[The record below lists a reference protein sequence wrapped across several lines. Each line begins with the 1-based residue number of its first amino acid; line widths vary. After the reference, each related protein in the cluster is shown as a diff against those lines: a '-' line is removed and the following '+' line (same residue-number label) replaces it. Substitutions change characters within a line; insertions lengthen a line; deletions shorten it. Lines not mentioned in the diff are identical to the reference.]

1 MYRIEW
7 RYLNER
13 GDYADDNSKNRGF
26 SLVEVDEEHDMKT
39 TLKEFYASM
48 TEPVQIIDIIYK
60 SDKVEPTTPVADAR
74 DKHLIMQKGI
84 VR

>member
-1 MYRIEW
+1 MFRIEW
-7 RYLNER
+7 RYTKER

-60 SDKVEPTTPVADAR
+60 SDKVEPITPIADAR

>member
-26 SLVEVDEEHDMKT
+26 SLVEADEGHDMKT

>member
-7 RYLNER
+7 RYIDER
-13 GDYADDNSKNRGF
+13 GDYAEDTSKNRGF
-26 SLVEVDEEHDMKT
+26 TLVEGETEHDMKT

-48 TEPVQIIDIIYK
+48 TEPVKIVDIIYK
-60 SDKVEPTTPVADAR
+60 SDKVEPIADAR

>member
-1 MYRIEW
+1 MFRIEW
-7 RYLNER
+7 RYTKER

-48 TEPVQIIDIIYK
+48 TEPVKITDIIYK
-60 SDKVEPTTPVADAR
+60 SKRVEPIADAR